1 DQEVRVVFDD
11 ADRRMCPDAL
21 VPRNNCDG
29 CGHASSSA
37 TIAGG
42 TTMPAMLARPPVAI
56 HDGRSARPAA
66 APTSSSRA
74 EPTRP
79 IRNRGALPLTY
90 GCAMSWDVRSM
101 RLPAEIRTYDDLE
114 SYGDDP
120 MLPLG
125 QRADVIRQI
134 SAVFEG
140 TDWSDPAWGVWSGK
154 EGSIE
159 FNLGDDDEI
168 ESVMLHVRA
177 DDAIV
182 VRIVRLAT

>member
-1 DQEVRVVFDD
+1 
-11 ADRRMCPDAL
+11 
-21 VPRNNCDG
+21 
-29 CGHASSSA
+29 
-37 TIAGG
+37 
-42 TTMPAMLARPPVAI
+42 
-56 HDGRSARPAA
+56 
-66 APTSSSRA
+66 
-74 EPTRP
+74 
-79 IRNRGALPLTY
+79 
-90 GCAMSWDVRSM
+90 MSWDVLIM

-114 SYGDDP
+114 SYGGDP

-125 QRADVIRQI
+125 RRADVIRQI

-140 TDWSDPAWGVWSGK
+140 TDWSDPAWGIWSGR

-182 VRIVRLAT
+182 ARIVRLVTACDWRALDTTTTGFLVAPSDTAGVSSWRAFRDRVLRRGDPGDRTRRRSLDEKEMD